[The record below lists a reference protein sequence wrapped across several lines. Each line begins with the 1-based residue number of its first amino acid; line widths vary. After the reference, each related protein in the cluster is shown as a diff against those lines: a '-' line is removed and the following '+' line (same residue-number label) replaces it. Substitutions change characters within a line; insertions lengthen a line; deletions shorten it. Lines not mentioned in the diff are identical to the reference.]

1 MENTTQLPEVES
13 QQLKHGHFKVKLIK
27 LNDIKTHDIVDS
39 IAKPLNQEEL
49 ADGWLQVL
57 KKNRK
62 LIHHFNIYLSQLPM
76 NLWGKVQKTFSK
88 STDDND
94 YYKKIKNKNYHYTIK
109 HTDNDEL
116 IFKLYQNILSK
127 NPNLDVINDLYKDL
141 EEKRVKGWVMIRAHN
156 LLLRK
161 L

>member
-27 LNDIKTHDIVDS
+27 LNDIKTHDIVES
-39 IAKPLNQEEL
+39 IVKPLNQEEL

-57 KKNRK
+57 KKNKK
-62 LIHHFNIYLSQLPM
+62 LIHHFNIFLSQLPM
-76 NLWGKVQKTFSK
+76 NLWGKVQRTFSK
-88 STDDND
+88 SKDDND

-109 HTDNDEL
+109 HTPQDEL

-127 NPNLDVINDLYKDL
+127 TPNLETINELYKDL

-156 LLLRK
+156 LLLKK